1 MADVWR
7 IGHPET
13 ERKNALVEASGFWLC
28 IWDFFVMR
36 KQIVVALL
44 SVSLGGLLSAQ
55 IVPPPDHPVTIPG
68 TPEEP
73 VRVLNGK
80 VDLDRHDGGLSPA
93 VGTELIEVMRANRTH
108 PEWAENLGFDY
119 NHAPMICYWNGKF
132 YLEWLSNTYGEQVPP
147 GQTLVATSI
156 DGRTWSKGQVVFP
169 IYYFDVPPFRNSTS
183 DPGMAIMHQRMGFY
197 VAPNGRLLVLAH
209 YGWENPFGPGS
220 VGRVVREA
228 YKDGTYGPVYFI
240 KYNPHFK
247 QSFARVI
254 QKEDPGWSEENTRNP
269 FTPGAA
275 PMPVLYYKHSPDKG
289 FVEACDALLADP
301 LKTMQW
307 WEEEGDPATLFK
319 GPPSAR
325 FPNGR
330 MMRWE
335 APSVYHRKDGVA
347 VSVWKWSGTG
357 LSTDE
362 GKTWSNVVAV
372 PSIVTAG
379 AKVWGQKTS
388 DGRYALVYNPSDD
401 GYHRWPLA
409 VVAGDDGITF
419 DHMLLVDGDVY
430 PRRYMGRAKDFGFQ
444 YIRGISEGNGRPP
457 GTDMWLTYSTKE
469 DLWVARVPVPVRGS
483 VQGPVSDNFNN
494 MDVGGPIKDW
504 NIRRGPWEPVG
515 IVAFPSEGNQSLQLE
530 DRDPYNYARAER
542 VFAQGASK
550 TISTK
555 VYARQRD
562 NGQLNVEVMNHTGNR
577 AVRLV
582 FASDGHIWVTE
593 GAKSVDAGPYKS
605 NTWYSLTIKV
615 DAANGTYDAVLD
627 GKSIAHQ
634 ASFMEPA
641 SDVNRLC
648 FRTGD
653 LFTEPTRNTSRDI
666 GGRDVI
672 NAGEPVPAAVYN
684 IDDVS
689 VN

>member
-1 MADVWR
+1 MSFYSL
-7 IGHPET
+7 
-13 ERKNALVEASGFWLC
+13 KNARPADKE
-28 IWDFFVMR
+28 IHMR
-36 KQIVVALL
+36 ERIAIAFALL
-44 SVSLGGLLSAQ
+44 SLSLGGVLSAQ
-55 IVPPPDHPVTIPG
+55 VTRPAVQPATVPG
-68 TPEEP
+68 TPQEP
-73 VRVLNGK
+73 VRVQNGTI
-80 VDLDRHDGGLSPA
+80 DLDRHDGGLSPA

-108 PEWAENLGFDY
+108 PDLAEGFGFDY
-119 NHAPMICYWNGKF
+119 NHAPMISYWKGKF

-147 GQTLVATSI
+147 GHTLMATST
-156 DGRTWSKGQVVFP
+156 DGRTWSKDNVVFP

-183 DPGMAIMHQRMGFY
+183 EPGMAIMHQRMGFY
-197 VAPNGRLLVLAH
+197 VAPNGRLLVLGH
-209 YGWENPFGPGS
+209 YGWDNPFGPGG
-220 VGRVVREA
+220 VGRVVREV
-228 YKDGTYGPVYFI
+228 YNDGTYGPIYFI
-240 KYNPHFK
+240 KYNPHFR
-247 QSFARVI
+247 QSPTREVRE
-254 QKEDPGWSEENTRNP
+254 EDPGWNEENTSHP
-269 FTPGAA
+269 FTPGTA
-275 PMPVLYYKHSPDKG
+275 PMPVLYYKHSPDNG
-289 FVEACDALLADP
+289 FVEACETLLSDQ

-307 WEEEGDPATLFK
+307 WEEEGDSSTLFK
-319 GPPSAR
+319 APPSAR
-325 FPNGR
+325 FPNGK
-330 MMRWE
+330 MIRWE

-347 VSVWKWSGTG
+347 VSVWKWSGAA

-388 DGRYALVYNPSDD
+388 DGRYALVYNPSND

-409 VVAGDDGITF
+409 VVSGDDGITF

-444 YIRGISEGNGRPP
+444 YIRGISEGNGTPP

-469 DLWVARVPVPVRGS
+469 DLWVARVPVPIRGA
-483 VQGPVSDNFNN
+483 VQGPVSDNFNS
-494 MDVGGPIKDW
+494 MEVGGPIKDW
-504 NIRRGPWEPVG
+504 NIRRGPWVTVG
-515 IVAFPSEGNQSLQLE
+515 IVAFPSAKNKSLQLE

-550 TISTK
+550 TISAK
-555 VYARQRD
+555 VYARQKD
-562 NGQLNVEVMNHTGNR
+562 AGQLNVEVLNHTGNR

-582 FASDGHIWVTE
+582 FGSDGHVWVTD
-593 GAKSVDAGPYKS
+593 GTRSVDAGPYKA
-605 NTWYSLTIKV
+605 NTWYDLGIKV
-615 DAANGTYDAVLD
+615 DAVNGKYDATLD
-627 GKSIAHQ
+627 GKTIAHQ

-653 LFTEPTRNTSRDI
+653 LFDQPTRETNRDI
-666 GGRDVI
+666 GGRDLI
-672 NAGEPVPAAVYN
+672 NADEPVPAAVYS